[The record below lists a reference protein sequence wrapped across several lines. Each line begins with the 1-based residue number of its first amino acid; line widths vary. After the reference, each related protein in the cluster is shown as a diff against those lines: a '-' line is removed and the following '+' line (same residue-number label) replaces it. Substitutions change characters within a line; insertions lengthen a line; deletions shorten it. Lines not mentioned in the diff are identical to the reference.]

1 MRYENPVLPGFHP
14 DSTVCRVGETV
25 SLTTSSFEYFLRPP
39 AL

>member
-1 MRYENPVLPGFHP
+1 MRYENPVLPGFYP